1 MNPDKDEGL
10 YLLHTREFVSTDKP
24 IFKLGRSNQL
34 DNRVKQY
41 PNGSK
46 IMLMI
51 KCKNSKSCE
60 SNLINLFKSKFIQQ
74 TYYGTEYFEGNYV
87 DMIKE
92 ICDYVN
98 NVNILINEKIEK
110 MSDIKSEIVEVS
122 LEIVEVSPEVVEVLP
137 EVVEILPEIVEVD
150 EVITNTI
157 IDNKIKNK
165 VKDKVCN
172 RTCPKCKKQFEY
184 PSLLKRHFKISSRC
198 SLSIE
203 DIELFF
209 NPINNSIICNNCNN
223 IYSRKDSLKRH
234 LHSSKCSKS

>member
-1 MNPDKDEGL
+1 MNLDKDEGL

-92 ICDYVN
+92 ICNYVN
-98 NVNILINEKIEK
+98 NVNILINEKIAK
-110 MSDIKSEIVEVS
+110 MSDIKS
-122 LEIVEVSPEVVEVLP
+122 EIVEVSPEVVEVLP
-137 EVVEILPEIVEVD
+137 EDVEILPEIIEVD